1 MYQQI
6 RNHQYNKKIK
16 HHNRIITI
24 NPHENLQIALTML
37 QPRTKRD
44 LIARNR
50 APMSVENPA
59 FRMELFHDTSIH
71 PPFPNI
77 INNNR
82 NNNNNNNN
90 NDITTPKTIDNDI
103 TTPKT
108 VITADIHN
116 TDNINNTDNNN
127 HLNNNNNESFGM
139 TGNSNADNNHGD
151 SNSLPPNW
159 RYNEEHNINTDNINN
174 LQCNTNNNN
183 NKRNKTNSYDTI
195 CSESWSHEEWDND
208 SNYYKDNAHY
218 IDSNRGSHNSMINDN
233 SLQDQQNNNDLSKN
247 WSNNTC
253 EPLDNSNNSQKNKNN
268 SYDTIYSES
277 WSHEEWDDDD
287 SDHYRDNAQYTDSN
301 RGSNNNLTS
310 ENNLQHQQNNSNL
323 GGSCS
328 NNTCEPLDNKNEKSE
343 MNQNRNSNSL
353 AKIEK
358 HRNKNDSQYTSAVK
372 LNTDD
377 KTSVD
382 SVPNT
387 PPPTIP
393 FQIVWVSASTQ
404 GSLDDGNVYES
415 IENNM
420 HLLETKLNS
429 NPELPK
435 RHSTLDMDLPA
446 NQSTVMNHSPS
457 CPMFGL
463 EPNKPDQRRRSL
475 PLVSRVPK
483 MEFIANLPPDSVI
496 AILSFIE
503 TAISSIDCHQQ
514 LTLLPNPLFLTSFL
528 SNIYMDNICY
538 RAYCRTCRC
547 QAARKYAFRI

>member
-1 MYQQI
+1 
-6 RNHQYNKKIK
+6 
-16 HHNRIITI
+16 
-24 NPHENLQIALTML
+24 
-37 QPRTKRD
+37 
-44 LIARNR
+44 
-50 APMSVENPA
+50 MSVENPA

-90 NDITTPKTIDNDI
+90 NNITTPKTIDNDI

-127 HLNNNNNESFGM
+127 HLNNNNNESFEM
-139 TGNSNADNNHGD
+139 TGNSNANNNHGD

-159 RYNEEHNINTDNINN
+159 RYNEEHNINT
-174 LQCNTNNNN
+174 
-183 NKRNKTNSYDTI
+183 
-195 CSESWSHEEWDND
+195 
-208 SNYYKDNAHY
+208 
-218 IDSNRGSHNSMINDN
+218 SHNNMINDN

-253 EPLDNSNNSQKNKNN
+253 EPLDNSNNSQKTKT
-268 SYDTIYSES
+268 YYYTTIYSES

-323 GGSCS
+323 GGSWS
-328 NNTCEPLDNKNEKSE
+328 NNTCESFGNKNEKSE

-353 AKIEK
+353 AKIKK

-393 FQIVWVSASTQ
+393 FQIVWVSETASTQ

-446 NQSTVMNHSPS
+446 NQSTVLNHSPS

-463 EPNKPDQRRRSL
+463 EPLKPDQRRRSL

-538 RAYCRTCRC
+538 RAYCRTCRG
-547 QAARKYAFRI
+547 QAARNFAFLI